1 LAIELREYCGF
12 SFDPT
17 RKMGLTQNMQESI
30 TEGTS
35 ENVPEDSLLADIEG
49 IHSAPFATRNYT
61 RYSKECLRN
70 SVPYWTKPYRRPL
83 IKHHNEKDGKIIGR
97 ILNVEYEEKSK
108 NLPESGAL
116 LFTASIPKEPESSDV
131 KSGLL
136 ETVSI
141 GVIAH
146 DVRCSICGQNIAE
159 DGLCEHERGQV
170 YDGQTCYWDVMEME
184 PKELS
189 YVIVPS
195 DSYAK
200 NVKLYT
206 STPPVKKSITESVQD
221 NLLNHKHGGTMEEQ
235 EKQALL
241 DQIQTLKDQEATLLD
256 EKKAVEAKLADAETK
271 NTELQAKVDQL
282 TGDVEKLKSDI
293 EEAKEKL
300 TTATTASQTAEEAQ
314 KTAEE
319 QCVQAQEAYR
329 GLLEKMFN
337 KTRQMMGKKELAED
351 AVSKRSNESLLD
363 AIHDLTEDMDISVKA
378 PKVDVQQKVS
388 DPTLPNLDEAAND
401 PDRESNGK
409 MEVREEVDLSKT
421 LEKLFT
427 EVATR

>member
-1 LAIELREYCGF
+1 
-12 SFDPT
+12 
-17 RKMGLTQNMQESI
+17 MGLTQKNKTEL

-35 ENVPEDSLLADIEG
+35 ENIPDNSLLVDIEG

-70 SVPYWTKPYRRPL
+70 SVPYWTIPYRRPL

-97 ILNVEYEEKSK
+97 IINAEFEEKSK
-108 NLPESGAL
+108 NLPNSSAL
-116 LFTASIPKEPESSDV
+116 LFTASIPKEPENSDV

-159 DGLCEHERGQV
+159 DGPCEHERGQV
-170 YDGQTCYWDVMEME
+170 YEGQTCYWDVLKME

-200 NVKLYT
+200 NIKLYT
-206 STPPVKKSITESVQD
+206 STPAVKKNITESVQD
-221 NLLNHKHGGTMEEQ
+221 IILNNDNGGTMDEQ

-241 DQIQTLKDQEATLLD
+241 DQIKNLKDREQALLD
-256 EKKAVEAKLADAETK
+256 EKKDIETKLSDAENKISEMNAKIDALISDMNKLKADNEEANDKLA
-271 NTELQAKVDQL
+271 
-282 TGDVEKLKSDI
+282 
-293 EEAKEKL
+293 
-300 TTATTASQTAEEAQ
+300 TATTTAQNAEEAQ

-319 QCVQAQEAYR
+319 QCVKAQESYR

-337 KTRQMMGKKELAED
+337 MTRKFSGKKELAED

-363 AIHDLTEDMDISVKA
+363 SICDLTEDMDTKVTE
-378 PKVDVQQKVS
+378 PKVDTNAKIT
-388 DPTLPNLDEAAND
+388 DPTLQNLKEAAND
-401 PDRESNGK
+401 PEYNNNGK
-409 MEVREEVDLSKT
+409 MEVREEIDLSKT

-427 EVATR
+427 EAAKR

>member
-1 LAIELREYCGF
+1 
-12 SFDPT
+12 
-17 RKMGLTQNMQESI
+17 MGLTQKNDTTL

-35 ENVPEDSLLADIEG
+35 ENVPENSLLADIEG
-49 IHSAPFATRNYT
+49 IHSAPFVTRNYT

-70 SVPYWTKPYRRPL
+70 SVPYWTTPYRRPL

-108 NLPESGAL
+108 NLPESSAL
-116 LFTASIPKEPESSDV
+116 LFTASIPKEPECSDV

-146 DVRCSICGQNIAE
+146 KVRCSICGQDIAN

-170 YDGQTCYWDVMEME
+170 YDGQVCYWDVLEME

-206 STPPVKKSITESVQD
+206 STPPVKKSMTESVQD
-221 NLLNHKHGGTMEEQ
+221 NLLNHKHGGTMDEQ

-241 DQIQTLKDQEATLLD
+241 DQIKTLKDREATLLG
-256 EKKAVEAKLADAETK
+256 EKKDTETKLADAETK
-271 NTELQAKVDQL
+271 NTELQAQVDKL
-282 TGDVEKLKSDI
+282 TADMDKLKADI
-293 EEAKEKL
+293 EEAKTKL
-300 TTATTASQTAEEAQ
+300 TDATTASQNAEAAQ

-337 KTRQMMGKKELAED
+337 KSRQLAGKKELAED

-363 AIHDLTEDMDISVKA
+363 AIHDLTEDMNIDTT
-378 PKVDVQQKVS
+378 PKIDPKEKIT
-388 DPTLPNLDEAAND
+388 DPTLPNLDEASND
-401 PDRESNGK
+401 PEYRGNGK
-409 MEVREEVDLSKT
+409 MKVREEVDLSKT

-427 EVATR
+427 EATNR

>member
-1 LAIELREYCGF
+1 MAIELCEYCGF

-17 RKMGLTQNMQESI
+17 RKTGMTQHADKSL
-30 TEGTS
+30 TEGA
-35 ENVPEDSLLADIEG
+35 ENIPENSLLADIEG

-170 YDGQTCYWDVMEME
+170 YDGQTCYWDVLSME

-200 NVKLYT
+200 NVNLYT
-206 STPPVKKSITESVQD
+206 STPPVKKSITEGAED
-221 NLLNHKHGGTMEEQ
+221 LNFIPNGGTMDEQ
-235 EKQALL
+235 EKKALL
-241 DQIQTLKDQEATLLD
+241 DQIQTLKDKEVALTE
-256 EKKAVEAKLADAETK
+256 EKQAVEQKLSDTEAK
-271 NTELQAKVDQL
+271 NSELEAK
-282 TGDVEKLKSDI
+282 VEKLTADI
-293 EEAKEKL
+293 EELKKTISETTEKL
-300 TTATTASQTAEEAQ
+300 TAATDAS
-314 KTAEE
+314 KTAEAAQAE
-319 QCVQAQEAYR
+319 AEKQCTQAQEAYR
-329 GLLEKMFN
+329 GLLEKTFN
-337 KTRQMMGKKELAED
+337 QARKAAGKKELAED
-351 AVSKRSNESLLD
+351 ALQKRSNESLLD
-363 AIHDLTEDMDISVKA
+363 SIHDLTEDVDV
-378 PKVDVQQKVS
+378 PKVDVTQKIQ
-388 DPTLPNLDEAAND
+388 DPTLPNLDEAANN
-401 PDRESNGK
+401 PEHKNNGK
-409 MEVREEVDLSKT
+409 METRKEVDLSKT
-421 LEKLFT
+421 LETLFT
-427 EVATR
+427 EAMKR